1 MKHRIRRKEIQDFKA
16 LKKHLREVIEVSLFK
31 LILMPIISWYMAK
44 AFHLTTETTIALM
57 ICSVIATAKC
67 LYGVAQQKKIYA
79 EPAAAIVA
87 STTILT
93 MVSLSIILTFFKYSL
108 S

>member
-1 MKHRIRRKEIQDFKA
+1 
-16 LKKHLREVIEVSLFK
+16 
-31 LILMPIISWYMAK
+31 MPIISWYMAK

-93 MVSLSIILTFFKYSL
+93 MVSLSIILTFLNIHYPEYFANL
-108 S
+108 HQHNLQA